1 MSLNPSPALLD
12 VPVAGRLLG
21 LSRAA
26 TYRRLNSL
34 PLLPTNGRKKVIRA
48 KLEEMVGRHFS
59 EEEIAAA
66 QEAEAPN
73 GTGGQTGKPSHEQ
86 AAS

>member
-1 MSLNPSPALLD
+1 MGTAQSPALLD
-12 VPVAGRLLG
+12 VPVVGRLLG
-21 LSRAA
+21 LSKAA

-66 QEAEAPN
+66 IEAN
-73 GTGGQTGKPSHEQ
+73 
-86 AAS
+86 